1 LHLFIQGSLHY
12 GELISFIQCHYF
24 ILFFKIIPNASYK
37 THSGIVSITFVN
49 SVTTQFLM
57 HSCGRVIAWIGSVLE
72 GTTNLQRLF
81 QEFSFLFVVSGPLLS
96 ACGSK
101 YRSFM
106 YETHTCLC
114 GVSHEYGFIY
124 ANEY

>member
-12 GELISFIQCHYF
+12 GELIFFFNVIFLFY
-24 ILFFKIIPNASYK
+24 FFKIIPSASYK

-49 SVTTQFLM
+49 SVTTEFLV
-57 HSCGRVIAWIGSVLE
+57 HWFGRVIACIGSVLE
-72 GTTNLQRLF
+72 GATNLQRLF
-81 QEFSFLFVVSGPLLS
+81 QELSFLFVVSGPLLS

-106 YETHTCLC
+106 YETHTGLC
-114 GVSHEYGFIY
+114 GLSHEYGFIY
-124 ANEY
+124 ANEC